1 METKQD
7 TSASTPRKMTF
18 AENAIMT
25 LKVLAIAAL
34 ILGGLWGMNQINA
47 R

>member
-1 METKQD
+1 MQTKQD
-7 TSASTPRKMTF
+7 TSASTPRELTV

-25 LKVLAIAAL
+25 LKVLAMAAL
-34 ILGGLWGMNQINA
+34 ILGGLWGMNQMTS